1 MPIKLESDIRTE
13 ITQGLAA
20 AWPVCLGYV
29 PLGLAFGVLAQ
40 KAGLHPLQIGF
51 MSLLVFAGSAQFIA
65 ISMLS
70 SGAAITSIIF
80 TTLMVNLRHLLMSSA
95 LSVYLT
101 RAKRI
106 VLPLFAYGITDESF
120 AVNLSKFKYSNWNIK
135 RALVVNHASNISWIA
150 STVAGGY
157 SGQFIPAKAFGID
170 YALISMFICL
180 LIFQL
185 RGRKYIITA
194 IIAGASAVILSVT
207 VPGNSY
213 IILASILAAT
223 LGVVLRK
230 WIKKV

>member
-1 MPIKLESDIRTE
+1 
-13 ITQGLAA
+13 
-20 AWPVCLGYV
+20 
-29 PLGLAFGVLAQ
+29 
-40 KAGLHPLQIGF
+40 
-51 MSLLVFAGSAQFIA
+51 
-65 ISMLS
+65 
-70 SGAAITSIIF
+70 
-80 TTLMVNLRHLLMSSA
+80 
-95 LSVYLT
+95 
-101 RAKRI
+101 
-106 VLPLFAYGITDESF
+106 
-120 AVNLSKFKYSNWNIK
+120 
-135 RALVVNHASNISWIA
+135 VNHASNISWIA

-223 LGVVLRK
+223 LGLVLRK